1 MALAP
6 VLDIFGAGIQREAA
20 LGSGGTI
27 GGAEDGCLDAMC
39 LSSEQARRPLIIGL
53 TKPRNRTFC
62 GSLGCL
68 IETSTEPTLSW
79 RQRRRLLLLLRPL
92 RPLRPL
98 LASGSARVPWKTGH
112 GPHPEP

>member
-1 MALAP
+1 M
-6 VLDIFGAGIQREAA
+6 
-20 LGSGGTI
+20 I

-98 LASGSARVPWKTGH
+98 LASGSARVPRTDNTAGQGRGWKPQPLRGREVCSC
-112 GPHPEP
+112 EPI